1 MNDRYLRN
9 MATAA
14 NPYAGNLA
22 DRGALGVL
30 RATPGRL
37 REAAERLRTQALLE
51 ESVAPGKW
59 SARKILCH
67 LADCEIAFGYRW
79 RQVAAQP
86 GHVIQTFDQDLWA
99 APYDALAA
107 SEALECFCALR
118 QWNCAWVA
126 SLPRDAFV
134 KPATHPERGEL
145 TLTTL
150 LETTAGHD
158 LHHFAQLDRIMA
170 KGGR

>member
-1 MNDRYLRN
+1 

-22 DRGALGVL
+22 DRDPLSVL
-30 RATPGRL
+30 KATPGRL
-37 REAAERLRTQALLE
+37 REAVERLRTQGLLE
-51 ESVAPGKW
+51 ESLAPGKW
-59 SARKILCH
+59 GARKMICH

-86 GHVIQTFDQDLWA
+86 HHAIQTFDQDLWA
-99 APYDALAA
+99 AQYDSLPAN
-107 SEALECFCALR
+107 EALDCFCALR
-118 QWNCAWVA
+118 QWNCTWVA
-126 SLPRDAFV
+126 SLPRDAFAT
-134 KPATHPERGEL
+134 PATHPERGEL

-150 LETTAGHD
+150 LETSAGHD
-158 LHHFAQLDRIMA
+158 LHHLAQLDRIVA

>member
-1 MNDRYLRN
+1 

-22 DRGALGVL
+22 DRDALGVL
-30 RATPGRL
+30 NSTPGRL
-37 REAAERLRTQALLE
+37 REAAQRLRTQGLLE

-59 SARKILCH
+59 SARNIICH

-86 GHVIQTFDQDLWA
+86 HHVIQTFDQDLWA
-99 APYDALAA
+99 AQYDSLPAN
-107 SEALECFCALR
+107 EALESFGALR
-118 QWNCAWVA
+118 QWNCTWVA
-126 SLPRDAFV
+126 SLPSEILVR
-134 KPATHPERGEL
+134 PATHPERGEL
-145 TLTTL
+145 TLRTL
-150 LETTAGHD
+150 LETSAGHD
-158 LHHFAQLDRIMA
+158 LHHLAQLDRIVA

>member
-1 MNDRYLRN
+1 

-22 DRGALGVL
+22 DRDPFSVL
-30 RATPGRL
+30 TATAGRL
-37 REAAERLRTQALLE
+37 REVVRRLGADGLLQ
-51 ESVAPGKW
+51 SVAPGKW
-59 SARKILCH
+59 SVGKIICH

-86 GHVIQTFDQDLWA
+86 HHTIQTFDQDLWA
-99 APYDALAA
+99 AQYDSLP
-107 SEALECFCALR
+107 SKEALESFCALR
-118 QWNCAWVA
+118 QWNCAWLA
-126 SLPRDAFV
+126 SLPPAALS

-145 TLTTL
+145 TLKTL
-150 LETTAGHD
+150 LETAAGHD
-158 LHHFAQLDRIMA
+158 LHHLAQLDQIVA

>member
-1 MNDRYLRN
+1 

-22 DRGALGVL
+22 DHEALSVL
-30 RATPGRL
+30 TATPARL
-37 REAAERLRTQALLE
+37 REVVNRLGADGLLQ
-51 ESVAPGKW
+51 SVAPGKW
-59 SARKILCH
+59 RAREIICH

-86 GHVIQTFDQDLWA
+86 HHTIQTFDQDLWA
-99 APYDALAA
+99 AQYDSLP
-107 SEALECFCALR
+107 SKEALESFCVLR
-118 QWNCAWVA
+118 QWNCAWLA
-126 SLPRDAFV
+126 SLPPAALS

-145 TLTTL
+145 TLKTL

-158 LHHFAQLDRIMA
+158 LHHLAQLDQILV